1 MPESTITD
9 KLPPE
14 QKEKWLYDLQ
24 TAVNDISVMAAQ
36 GGVEPFELDPPE
48 RCLYYAL
55 ADLYRKHGVGELST
69 DDCKQA
75 KQNAVRQYEKDRALL
90 VSYQKQVLH
99 HAKMWNRIEH
109 ACSVYSQSGKRTA
122 EADAFVEAVYGCKLK
137 PVGDNM
143 TPAKQPSGDNMT
155 PIQVALSDTEHTH
168 NGYSDEPR
176 RCGKCNC
183 YLPMVH
189 KCSMTDRPQKP
200 TDICYYKR
208 NAEQKGR

>member
-9 KLPPE
+9 KLPSE
-14 QKEKWLYDLQ
+14 QKEKWLCDLQ

-36 GGVEPFELDPPE
+36 GGVDPFELDPPE

-90 VSYQKQVLH
+90 VSYQRQVIH

-109 ACSVYSQSGKRTA
+109 ACSVYNQSGNRTP

-143 TPAKQPSGDNMT
+143 TPSQAKPSAKQES
-155 PIQVALSDTEHTH
+155 SD
-168 NGYSDEPR
+168 GYSDEPR
-176 RCGKCNC
+176 RCGKCSV
-183 YLPMVH
+183 YLPQAK
-189 KCSMTDRPQKP
+189 KCSMTDRPQEP
-200 TDICYYKR
+200 EDICYYKR
-208 NAEQKGR
+208 NAEKSV

>member
-1 MPESTITD
+1 MPETTITD
-9 KLPPE
+9 KLPSE

-36 GGVEPFELDPPE
+36 GYDNALELKPPE
-48 RCLYYAL
+48 RCLFYAL
-55 ADLYRKHGVGELST
+55 AELYRKHGVGELST
-69 DDCKQA
+69 DDCKTM

-109 ACSVYSQSGKRTA
+109 ACSVYNQSGNRTA

-143 TPAKQPSGDNMT
+143 TPSQVKPNAKQET
-155 PIQVALSDTEHTH
+155 SD
-168 NGYSDEPR
+168 GYNDEPR

-189 KCSMTDRPQKP
+189 KCSMTDRPQEP

-208 NAEQKGR
+208 NAEQKGSD

>member
-1 MPESTITD
+1 MHDAEIYD
-9 KLPPE
+9 KLPSE

-36 GGVEPFELDPPE
+36 GGADPFELDPPE

-69 DDCKQA
+69 DNCKQA
-75 KQNAVRQYEKDRALL
+75 KQNTVRQYEKDRALL
-90 VSYQKQVLH
+90 ISYQKQVLH
-99 HAKMWNRIEH
+99 HAKMWKRIEH
-109 ACSVYSQSGKRTA
+109 ACSVYSQSGNRTP

-143 TPAKQPSGDNMT
+143 TPSQVKPNAKQEPSD
-155 PIQVALSDTEHTH
+155 
-168 NGYSDEPR
+168 GYNEEPR
-176 RCGKCNC
+176 RCGGCNVYNQFERFC
-183 YLPMVH
+183 T
-189 KCSMTDRPQKP
+189 MTDRPQEP

-208 NAEQKGR
+208 NAEQKGSD

>member
-9 KLPPE
+9 KLPSE

-36 GGVEPFELDPPE
+36 GGIEPFELDPPE

-99 HAKMWNRIEH
+99 HAKMWQRIEH
-109 ACSVYSQSGKRTA
+109 ACSVYSQSGNRTQ

-137 PVGDNM
+137 PIGDNL
-143 TPAKQPSGDNMT
+143 T
-155 PIQVALSDTEHTH
+155 PIQAEPSAIEHTH

-176 RCGKCNC
+176 RCGKCNV
-183 YLPMVH
+183 YLSQAK
-189 KCSMTDRPQKP
+189 KCSMTDRPQEP

-208 NAEQKGR
+208 NAEQKEGD